1 MTLEEDRVY
10 DDQTGKVDVLVA
22 CDAGVVSVAVSGDRV
37 GRFGMVHRS
46 VARDVATAGDRLAV
60 ATDEDVLDDEF
71 EPTGFGPAVAVAV
84 DDDRVVAAGE
94 DGRVARRDA
103 GDEEWTDLGRVEEV
117 RGIDGSLVAAADG
130 VYRIEGDELRHAGL
144 TDVRDVSA
152 RGVPLAATGDGLY
165 KLGNGWMD
173 VLPGA
178 FDAVSVAADGR
189 ALAAGERG
197 VVARGRADGDWVDS
211 PVPVDER
218 VVGVAHAPGV
228 AVAVTEAGTLL
239 LDDGEGRRPSGSR
252 TQSDDGEGWRSRALG
267 LRDVSAV
274 AVR

>member
-1 MTLEEDRVY
+1 MTLEEDRVF

-22 CDAGVVSVAVSGDRV
+22 CDAGVVSVAASGDRV
-37 GRFGMVHRS
+37 GRFGMEHRS
-46 VARDVATAGDRLAV
+46 LARDVAGGGDRVAV
-60 ATDEDVLDDEF
+60 ATDEDVLGDGF
-71 EPTGFGPAVAVAV
+71 EPAGFGPAVAVGF
-84 DDDRVVAAGE
+84 DGDRVVAAGE

-103 GDEEWTDLGRVEEV
+103 GDEWTDLGRVEEV

-189 ALAAGERG
+189 ALAAGPGG
-197 VVARGRADGDWVDS
+197 VVARERTGGDWVES

-218 VVGVAHAPGV
+218 VVAVAHAPGV

-239 LDDGEGRRPSGSR
+239 LDDG
-252 TQSDDGEGWRSRALG
+252 DGWRSRALG

>member
-1 MTLEEDRVY
+1 MTLEEDRVF
-10 DDQTGKVDVLVA
+10 DDQAGKVDVLVA

-37 GRFGMVHRS
+37 GRFGMEHRS
-46 VARDVATAGDRLAV
+46 VVRDVATDGDRLAV
-60 ATDEDVLDDEF
+60 ATDEDVLGDEF

-94 DGRVARRDA
+94 NGRVARRDA
-103 GDEEWTDLGRVEEV
+103 GDEKWTELGRVEEV
-117 RGIDGSLVAAADG
+117 RAIDGSLVAAADG
-130 VYRIEGDELRHAGL
+130 VSRIEGDELRHAGL

-152 RGVPLAATGDGLY
+152 RRVPLAATGDGLY

-173 VLPGA
+173 DLPDA
-178 FDAVSVAADGR
+178 FDSVSVAADGR

-197 VVARGRADGDWVDS
+197 VVARGHADGDWVDS

-239 LDDGEGRRPSGSR
+239 LDDGEGRRPSDSR
-252 TQSDDGEGWRSRALG
+252 TQSADGWRSRALG

>member
-1 MTLEEDRVY
+1 MTLEEDRVF

-22 CDAGVVSVAVSGDRV
+22 CGTGVVSVAASGDRV
-37 GRFGMVHRS
+37 GRFGLEHRCD
-46 VARDVATAGDRLAV
+46 ARDVAASGDRLAV
-60 ATDEDVLDDEF
+60 ATDEDVLGDGF

-84 DDDRVVAAGE
+84 DADRVVAAGE

-103 GDEEWTDLGRVEEV
+103 ETGEWTDLGRVEGA
-117 RGIDGSLVAAADG
+117 RAIDGSLVAAADG
-130 VYRIEGDELRHAGL
+130 VYRIEGDELRPAGL
-144 TDVRDVSA
+144 SDVRDVSA

-173 VLPGA
+173 VLPDA

-197 VVARGRADGDWVDS
+197 VVARERAGGDWTDS
-211 PVPVDER
+211 PVSVDER

-228 AVAVTEAGTLL
+228 AVAVTADGTLL
-239 LDDGEGRRPSGSR
+239 LDDG
-252 TQSDDGEGWRSRALG
+252 DGWRSRALG
-267 LRDVSAV
+267 LRDVAAV
-274 AVR
+274 AAR